1 MKYEEMN
8 IRQRAEYLLKIGVVA
23 KLEIDPDCLAPA
35 YAAHVVRIGRLP
47 CGYHVSEQDAVEAGT
62 AWLRE
67 KAAA

>member
-8 IRQRAEYLLKIGVVA
+8 TRQRAEYLLKIGVVA
-23 KLEIDPDCLAPA
+23 KLDIDPSCLSPA
-35 YAAHVVRIGRLP
+35 YSAHVVRMGKLP